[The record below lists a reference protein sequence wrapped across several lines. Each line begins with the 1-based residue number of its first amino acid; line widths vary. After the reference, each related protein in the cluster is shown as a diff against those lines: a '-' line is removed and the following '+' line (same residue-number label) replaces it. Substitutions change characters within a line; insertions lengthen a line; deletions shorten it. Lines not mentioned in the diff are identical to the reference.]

1 MAVGSSF
8 GAAPDDAGGERP
20 LTRDDLA
27 ILGYDGDLAAWGRE
41 LLRRLGDS
49 DVASFRYVVAGSEL
63 VAVQGARHA
72 VAVEPRDGA
81 QLLGERVT
89 DALDAYRSGARTP
102 LAEFGGDDPVTGE
115 RARLAP
121 RVAALLAGRPDLVGG
136 QRLYPWEVCNVAD
149 IELGWSIAWV
159 DGAYRLRRRSR
170 GVVSEGAAG
179 PSSGELMDRLEA
191 MLGA

>member
-1 MAVGSSF
+1 MQGEHPQRSHLPAPPTVIHHQMRTASEGS
-8 GAAPDDAGGERP
+8 AR
-20 LTRDDLA
+20 
-27 ILGYDGDLAAWGRE
+27 
-41 LLRRLGDS
+41 
-49 DVASFRYVVAGSEL
+49 
-63 VAVQGARHA
+63 ARHA
-72 VAVEPRDGA
+72 VVVEPRDGA

-121 RVAALLAGRPDLVGG
+121 RVAALLAGRPDLIGG
-136 QRLYPWEVCNVAD
+136 QRLYPWEVCNVSD

-159 DGAYRLRRRSR
+159 DGAYRLRRRSH

-179 PSSGELMDRLEA
+179 PSAGELMDRLEGW
-191 MLGA
+191 LLDS